1 MPTRRMIDP
10 AIWQSESVARLTYRQ
25 RLLFI
30 GLFSNADDQGRLRGH
45 PSLIRSTVFPYDDI
59 PIEEIEADLSAIAAA
74 DSIFIYQAEGT
85 RYIQITNWWQY
96 QTPQWAYPSRIC
108 APEGWQDKLRYRQN
122 NEVHTENWDDQGGFV
137 KGQTQNNGGNS
148 ENGVGQSLSEIGK
161 DLAEPLP
168 KDLGEAIELVV
179 ESEIDPT
186 TTTNTRARKETF
198 AQICQ
203 TYENEIGLLS
213 PMVRDMIADDSETY
227 PADWIIQA
235 IQIAVKRQKR
245 NWGYIEGILKQWRS
259 IGGPQNDK
267 PPERKVRQDAAHQG
281 HNSRFG
287 TGHDPTLNKTTN
299 PYTGETVY
307 LS

>member
-1 MPTRRMIDP
+1 MSSFPWCRLYHETLSDRKIKLV
-10 AIWQSESVARLTYRQ
+10 AIETGQPKPLIMGVWTSLLMLANESPERG
-25 RLLFI
+25 RLLSGKGQPLSFPFMADEI
-30 GLFSNADDQGRLRGH
+30 GLSETDLQAILNEFMEMGMIHVDDGGVL
-45 PSLIRSTVFPYDDI
+45 V
-59 PIEEIEADLSAIAAA
+59 
-74 DSIFIYQAEGT
+74 
-85 RYIQITNWWQY
+85 ITNW
-96 QTPQWAYPSRIC
+96 
-108 APEGWQDKLRYRQN
+108 EDRQFKSDN
-122 NEVHTENWDDQGGFV
+122 STERV
-137 KGQTQNNGGNS
+137 KRFRAKKQKS
-148 ENGVGQSLSEIGK
+148 ESP
-161 DLAEPLP
+161 PLP
-168 KDLGEAIELVV
+168 DDNRNGTGEEVDSNEYTKRFRNV
-179 ESEIDPT
+179 SETDQSQIQSQSQIDSTT
-186 TTTNTRARKETF
+186 TTTNARARKETF

-267 PPERKVRQDAAHQG
+267 PPERKVKQDAAHQG